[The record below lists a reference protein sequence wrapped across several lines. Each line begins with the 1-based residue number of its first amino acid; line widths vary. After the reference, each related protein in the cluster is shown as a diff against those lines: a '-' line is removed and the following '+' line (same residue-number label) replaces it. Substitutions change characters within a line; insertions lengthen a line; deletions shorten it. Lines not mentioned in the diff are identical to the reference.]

1 MLLDDEVRLHQYERT
16 LVVLKRLQEAQP
28 DDGQLQYFEGEVY
41 RLRDDKDDRKLAQDC
56 HGRAIDGIDCPP
68 EAWRSLGLVKM
79 KDSQSTLARRTF
91 DTYLRLLPKAED
103 QIGRASC
110 RDRVCA
116 SMEI

>member
-56 HGRAIDGIDCPP
+56 YGRAIDGIDCPP
-68 EAWRSLGLVKM
+68 EAWRSLGLVQM
-79 KDSQSTLARRTF
+79 KRSEEHTSELQSLMRSSYAVFCLKNKKT
-91 DTYLRLLPKAED
+91 
-103 QIGRASC
+103 
-110 RDRVCA
+110 
-116 SMEI
+116 